1 MWILV
6 SVYVFV
12 SMCVYWN
19 EAWASTTSRG
29 LSSWLCPLMQAFSV
43 RRSSWRP
50 IYTEAK
56 HSNTHRQAN
65 RGSLWCQSVCERVCV
80 SLCVLISYWA
90 SCSAHDWLQTLLIL
104 SLGCIAEC
112 ELHYNSGSKS
122 MSALEAVKLLWG
134 GRNVSLQFKTTTT
147 KNNNDSNKKKSVG
160 R

>member
-1 MWILV
+1 
-6 SVYVFV
+6 
-12 SMCVYWN
+12 
-19 EAWASTTSRG
+19 
-29 LSSWLCPLMQAFSV
+29 MQAFSV

-122 MSALEAVKLLWG
+122 MSALEAVKVLWG
-134 GRNVSLQFKTTTT
+134 GRNVSLQFKTTT
-147 KNNNDSNKKKSVG
+147 KNNNNDSNNKKNPCVDKKTMIYPKEGIKLHSLLVTLL
-160 R
+160 RKAIKVK